1 MKKEI
6 KKEKKLTQEQRVLK
20 FLKFQRR
27 YVPIFELMAW
37 GLKNYITEIKRILP
51 RLAEQGLVESDFRG
65 EKYKSWRVKK

>member
-27 YVPIFELMAW
+27 YVPIFDLMAW

-65 EKYKSWRVKK
+65 KKYKSWRIKK